1 MEGFF
6 YTLTFYKMDTLD
18 NNITSTELGLN
29 SKINNFLLETAKW
42 AKFLAI
48 VGFVFI
54 GLIVLGALIAIVS
67 GASIYRF
74 SGISGGPFVLG
85 FTYLIMA
92 LLYYFPTRYLYNF
105 AVKMK
110 LAIQNSQQ
118 NNLEDGF
125 ENLKSLFKFSGIFMI
140 VILSIYGLV
149 FLIGL
154 IGLAAM

>member
-1 MEGFF
+1 M
-6 YTLTFYKMDTLD
+6 
-18 NNITSTELGLN
+18 
-29 SKINNFLLETAKW
+29 
-42 AKFLAI
+42 
-48 VGFVFI
+48 
-54 GLIVLGALIAIVS
+54 
-67 GASIYRF
+67 
-74 SGISGGPFVLG
+74 G
-85 FTYLIMA
+85 FTYLLMA

>member
-1 MEGFF
+1 
-6 YTLTFYKMDTLD
+6 MDTLD
-18 NNITSTELGLN
+18 NNVTSAELSIN

-54 GLIVLGALIAIVS
+54 GLIILGALIAIVS
-67 GASIYRF
+67 GASMSRF
-74 SGISGGPFVLG
+74 SGLSGISGGPFVMG
-85 FTYLIMA
+85 FTYLLMA

>member
-1 MEGFF
+1 
-6 YTLTFYKMDTLD
+6 MDTLD
-18 NNITSTELGLN
+18 NNVTSAELNIN

-54 GLIVLGALIAIVS
+54 GLIVLGALISLLS
-67 GASIYRF
+67 GATVYRF
-74 SGISGGPFVLG
+74 SGISGGPFIVGL
-85 FTYLIMA
+85 TYLLMA
-92 LLYYFPTRYLYNF
+92 LLYYFPTRFLYNF

-110 LAIQNSQQ
+110 LAIENSQQ

-125 ENLKSLFKFSGIFMI
+125 ENLKSLFKFLGIFMI
-140 VILSIYGLV
+140 VILSIYALV

>member
-1 MEGFF
+1 
-6 YTLTFYKMDTLD
+6 MDTLD
-18 NNITSTELGLN
+18 NNVTSAELSLN

-54 GLIVLGALIAIVS
+54 GLMVLAALFMIGA
-67 GASIYRF
+67 GASASRIPGF
-74 SGISGGPFVLG
+74 AGGTVFAGI
-85 FTYLIMA
+85 TYLIMA
-92 LLYYFPTRYLYNF
+92 VLYYFPTQYLYNF

-125 ENLKSLFKFSGIFMI
+125 ENLKSLFKFTGIYIHLDGDRYEGDWFEDQQHG
-140 VILSIYGLV
+140 LGKEIYNNG
-149 FLIGL
+149 
-154 IGLAAM
+154 ASY

>member
-1 MEGFF
+1 
-6 YTLTFYKMDTLD
+6 MDTLD
-18 NNITSTELGLN
+18 NNVMSAELSIN
-29 SKINNFLLETAKW
+29 SKINKFLLETAKW
-42 AKFLAI
+42 TKFLAI

-54 GLIVLGALIAIVS
+54 GLIVLGALTAIVS
-67 GASIYRF
+67 GVSLYRV

-85 FTYLIMA
+85 FTYLLMA

-110 LAIQNSQQ
+110 MAIQNSQQ

>member
-1 MEGFF
+1 
-6 YTLTFYKMDTLD
+6 MDTLD
-18 NNITSTELGLN
+18 NNVTSTEITIN

-54 GLIVLGALIAIVS
+54 GLIVLGALIALLS
-67 GASIYRF
+67 GATVYRF
-74 SGISGGPFVLG
+74 SGISGGPFIVGL
-85 FTYLIMA
+85 TYLLMA

-110 LAIQNSQQ
+110 LAIENSQQ

-140 VILSIYGLV
+140 VILSIYALIFLV
-149 FLIGL
+149 GL

>member
-1 MEGFF
+1 
-6 YTLTFYKMDTLD
+6 MDTLD
-18 NNITSTELGLN
+18 NNVTSAELSLN

-54 GLIVLGALIAIVS
+54 GLMVLAALVMIGA
-67 GASIYRF
+67 GASASRIPGF
-74 SGISGGPFVLG
+74 AGGTMLAGV
-85 FTYLIMA
+85 TYIVMA
-92 LLYYFPTRYLYNF
+92 VLYYFPTQYLYNF

-125 ENLKSLFKFSGIFMI
+125 ENLKSLFKFTGILMI
-140 VILSIYGLV
+140 VVLSIYALL

-154 IGLAAM
+154 LGLAVI

>member
-1 MEGFF
+1 
-6 YTLTFYKMDTLD
+6 MDTLD
-18 NNITSTELGLN
+18 NNVTSSELSLN
-29 SKINNFLLETAKW
+29 SKINNFLLETSKW

-54 GLIVLGALIAIVS
+54 GLMVLGGLFMIGA
-67 GASIYRF
+67 GASASRIP
-74 SGISGGPFVLG
+74 GLAGGPVIVG
-85 FTYLIMA
+85 ITYILMA
-92 LLYYFPTRYLYNF
+92 VLYYFPTQYLYNF

-125 ENLKSLFKFSGIFMI
+125 ENLKSLFKFTGILMI
-140 VILSIYGLV
+140 VVLSIYGLL

-154 IGLAAM
+154 VGLAAM